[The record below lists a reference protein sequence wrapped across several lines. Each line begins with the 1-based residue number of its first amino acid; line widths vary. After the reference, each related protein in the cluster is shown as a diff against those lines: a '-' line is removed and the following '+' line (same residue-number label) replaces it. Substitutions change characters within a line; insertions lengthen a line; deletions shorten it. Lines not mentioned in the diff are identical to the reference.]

1 MESLDPV
8 HHALR
13 HVHQTGI
20 VASRQ
25 QCVRSDVVRADPQSV
40 NRLCGIQV
48 IFSGGRVEVG
58 RELAFEDGWEWA
70 ESDVVRAC
78 GPRAREREEVDI
90 GITRGVYGPLSTTVG
105 NHDRVGITVSKGD
118 QVFYLP
124 ATHSLGVSGSNT
136 RHGGEQGERG

>member
-13 HVHQTGI
+13 HIYQTGV

-25 QCVRSDVVRADPQSV
+25 KCVRSDVVRTDPQSV

-58 RELAFEDGWEWA
+58 RKLAFEEGWEWT
-70 ESDVVRAC
+70 ERDVVRAC
-78 GPRAREREEVDI
+78 GSRAARK
-90 GITRGVYGPLSTTVG
+90 GRG
-105 NHDRVGITVSKGD
+105 
-118 QVFYLP
+118 
-124 ATHSLGVSGSNT
+124 
-136 RHGGEQGERG
+136 